1 MEELGWC
8 NLVTKRTKGPP
19 NRDLQILE
27 RNHKDDGVAEVTAQ
41 SINHTLQFV
50 TFRLDFRKNF
60 LTKSVV
66 QHFDLEGAGFLSL
79 QVSKTDLNKFVADPV
94 FMIVL
99 LQEEG

>member
-1 MEELGWC
+1 M
-8 NLVTKRTKGPP
+8 TKRTKGPP
-19 NRDLQILE
+19 NSDLQLLE

-41 SINHTLQFV
+41 SISHTLQFV
-50 TFRLDFRKNF
+50 TFRLEFRQNF
-60 LTKSVV
+60 LTKSAV

-79 QVSKTDLNKFVADPV
+79 QVSKTHLNKSMADLV